1 MGTHEI
7 IKEIERLPMSKKI
20 LVIERTL
27 KSMRENDIQNQ
38 NKLPASEGK
47 RIKLS
52 SLKGKLSK
60 MSAKETDDK
69 LKSLR
74 NEWERVF

>member
-27 KSMRENDIQNQ
+27 KSMRENDIQNK
-38 NKLPASEGK
+38 NNITVSEEK

-60 MSAKETDDK
+60 MSAKEIDDK

-74 NEWERVF
+74 EEWERDF

>member
-1 MGTHEI
+1 MGTQEI
-7 IKEIERLPMSKKI
+7 IKEIERLPISKRI
-20 LVIERTL
+20 LVIEETL
-27 KSMRENDIQNQ
+27 RSMRENDIQNQ

-60 MSAKETDDK
+60 MSVKETDDK

-74 NEWERVF
+74 NEWERDF

>member
-1 MGTHEI
+1 MGTQEI
-7 IKEIERLPMSKKI
+7 IKEIERLPISKRM
-20 LVIERTL
+20 LVLEETL
-27 KSMRENDIQNQ
+27 RSMRENDIQNQ

-74 NEWERVF
+74 NEWERDF